1 MFHKRLLPLLC
12 CLLLLPFH
20 MAWAETSDA
29 APVTVAYGGQSIVA
43 QADGFY
49 CMLPHEDGIHRVLA
63 RYDPVSQA
71 VTPLQTLVSAWLMP
85 SAEGLLVMDSSR
97 NGIYTLQGP
106 KLLPLYTLTEDEPQE
121 LWFADSPVFAQGQV
135 FFLYG
140 SSAKG
145 SMLYAFDPETE
156 TLAATGLSGLSSL
169 TLGPEGLLYAFRG
182 QHIVSLSPTQPTAAQ
197 EVAEVSML
205 ADGLAYDASSD
216 TLYWVDEGMLH
227 ALRDGTVSQV
237 QALTLPTPLDG
248 VAVCGD
254 WYLVVDGIPAQLH
267 AYNITEAPEQ
277 AMLTIRS
284 SFRAGNSLTFSQA
297 HPELYVNAVLV
308 EHLCAEEVFTAIQ
321 TGDDTTDIFGL
332 PLDSGVRRLME
343 RGYLAPLTR
352 AQIIAGEYARMYPAW
367 RAALALDG
375 EIYAVLSGA
384 IVQGWSMRDD
394 LDGRVTPPST
404 VEELISG
411 AAAWADNPAN
421 PGVPWVSSSVYPQG
435 WGPEQYGEYL
445 FDAYVSDCLRRG
457 EGVDFSSETFAGP
470 LSLLRDVAGDIQ
482 QVTLP
487 KGESSAFTVREYYLN
502 GSNDGQHYV
511 PAPGLTPEASALY
524 PVRAQVYVVNPR
536 SPRQAE
542 ARAYLEDLISNRM
555 EHDAFTQLLCP
566 GESPRRYASHQ
577 AQIDDLRAT
586 LSELEALTESAAS
599 PHSELEQR
607 MAWVLQELQA
617 IENDLS
623 AWQVYE
629 PFLALYEQ
637 EVAPNLG
644 FGFSPMLETSRH
656 TSVRED
662 MLRVLSQCVQ
672 GQSTVEACVNRLND
686 MARAIALEN

>member
-1 MFHKRLLPLLC
+1 M
-12 CLLLLPFH
+12 
-20 MAWAETSDA
+20 
-29 APVTVAYGGQSIVA
+29 
-43 QADGFY
+43 
-49 CMLPHEDGIHRVLA
+49 
-63 RYDPVSQA
+63 
-71 VTPLQTLVSAWLMP
+71 
-85 SAEGLLVMDSSR
+85 
-97 NGIYTLQGP
+97 
-106 KLLPLYTLTEDEPQE
+106 
-121 LWFADSPVFAQGQV
+121 
-135 FFLYG
+135 
-140 SSAKG
+140 
-145 SMLYAFDPETE
+145 
-156 TLAATGLSGLSSL
+156 
-169 TLGPEGLLYAFRG
+169 
-182 QHIVSLSPTQPTAAQ
+182 
-197 EVAEVSML
+197 
-205 ADGLAYDASSD
+205 
-216 TLYWVDEGMLH
+216 
-227 ALRDGTVSQV
+227 
-237 QALTLPTPLDG
+237 
-248 VAVCGD
+248 
-254 WYLVVDGIPAQLH
+254 
-267 AYNITEAPEQ
+267 
-277 AMLTIRS
+277 
-284 SFRAGNSLTFSQA
+284 
-297 HPELYVNAVLV
+297 
-308 EHLCAEEVFTAIQ
+308 
-321 TGDDTTDIFGL
+321 
-332 PLDSGVRRLME
+332 
-343 RGYLAPLTR
+343 
-352 AQIIAGEYARMYPAW
+352 
-367 RAALALDG
+367 
-375 EIYAVLSGA
+375 
-384 IVQGWSMRDD
+384 
-394 LDGRVTPPST
+394 
-404 VEELISG
+404 
-411 AAAWADNPAN
+411 
-421 PGVPWVSSSVYPQG
+421 
-435 WGPEQYGEYL
+435 
-445 FDAYVSDCLRRG
+445 
-457 EGVDFSSETFAGP
+457 DFSSETFAGP

-599 PHSELEQR
+599 PHSELEQS

-623 AWQVYE
+623 TWQVYE